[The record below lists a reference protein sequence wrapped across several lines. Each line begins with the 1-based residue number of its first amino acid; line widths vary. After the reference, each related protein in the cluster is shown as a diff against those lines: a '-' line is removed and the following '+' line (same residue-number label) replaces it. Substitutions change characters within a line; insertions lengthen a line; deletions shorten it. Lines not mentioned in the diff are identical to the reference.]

1 MIGLGLDEH
10 PPQNSKTF
18 ERLLKVSDDRFK
30 NYLVDLGLIVKGKAM
45 EAAATKK
52 KSGEAYNLGYL
63 MAWHEIISLMQSQAA
78 QFKIDLALIGVEE
91 INPERDLL

>member
-1 MIGLGLDEH
+1 M
-10 PPQNSKTF
+10 N
-18 ERLLKVSDDRFK
+18 DDRFK
-30 NYLVDLGLIVKGKAM
+30 NYLVDLGLIVKEKAM

-63 MAWHEIISLMQSQAA
+63 MAWHEIVSLMQSQAA
-78 QFKIDLALIGVEE
+78 QFKIDLPLIGLEK